1 LPSARPFII
10 ITGPTASGKSALALD
25 IARRFGGTIIN
36 ADAMQCYAELRVI
49 TARPSL
55 AEEAAAPH
63 LLYGVRAAAEPAN
76 AAWWRG
82 AALAAMQ
89 TVALPIL
96 CGGTGMYLSA
106 LVNGIADIPEPPPE
120 ARAQARALLAG
131 LGPPALHA
139 RLDAA
144 TAARTDPHNGQR
156 IARAYEVL
164 IGTGRG
170 LADWQAIPRAP
181 LTGWRPFMVL
191 LAPARDAL
199 AAAISTRF
207 DAMLANGG
215 LREVAALLALGL
227 PPGLPLL
234 RAHGVPELGRH
245 LRGEIT
251 LPAAAAAAARATLQY
266 TKRQMTWFR
275 HQKLASD
282 ADMQI
287 IRQEYGLNKQ
297 QTESLDAR
305 LVNFINAAG

>member
-1 LPSARPFII
+1 
-10 ITGPTASGKSALALD
+10 
-25 IARRFGGTIIN
+25 
-36 ADAMQCYAELRVI
+36 
-49 TARPSL
+49 
-55 AEEAAAPH
+55 
-63 LLYGVRAAAEPAN
+63 
-76 AAWWRG
+76 
-82 AALAAMQ
+82 
-89 TVALPIL
+89 
-96 CGGTGMYLSA
+96 
-106 LVNGIADIPEPPPE
+106 
-120 ARAQARALLAG
+120 LAG

-227 PPGLPLL
+227 PPRLPLL
-234 RAHGVPELGRH
+234 RAPPAGRH
-245 LRGEIT
+245 L
-251 LPAAAAAAARATLQY
+251 PASRRSGWKSPPPRAPRCNIPSG
-266 TKRQMTWFR
+266 K
-275 HQKLASD
+275 
-282 ADMQI
+282 
-287 IRQEYGLNKQ
+287 
-297 QTESLDAR
+297 
-305 LVNFINAAG
+305 